1 MNEIIE
7 ENGENEKIEK
17 RDIKIKDKIYNIKF
31 YIDGNKLVVEIE
43 KGESKFSNKYELEKL
58 KEFELL
64 LNPKTL
70 QDAIEEIKDLLDKQF
85 SIEEKGKNLELIF
98 PHKRHPINFMLN
110 QIDDNIDI
118 SYDNLSPEM
127 KKIIDN
133 NELVLGIDLGTTYS
147 CASVM
152 IDKNIIIIRNSLGS
166 TTIPSF
172 IAFLSK
178 TEAYVGQLS
187 KLLPSNSKNII
198 YNTKRLIG
206 ENIQQKEIQEFVK
219 SLSFK
224 IKNEEETNLLQIELN
239 FNEDEDKGI
248 NFVNNKKQKKKT
260 EEEIA
265 KEESEKQ
272 YFYPEQICA
281 LIIKKIIEDSEFYFL
296 KK

>member
-58 KEFELL
+58 KKFELL

-118 SYDNLSPEM
+118 SYDNLSSEM

-147 CASVM
+147 CASFM
-152 IDKNIIIIRNSLGS
+152 IDKNIII
-166 TTIPSF
+166 
-172 IAFLSK
+172 
-178 TEAYVGQLS
+178 
-187 KLLPSNSKNII
+187 
-198 YNTKRLIG
+198 
-206 ENIQQKEIQEFVK
+206 KEI
-219 SLSFK
+219 L
-224 IKNEEETNLLQIELN
+224 
-239 FNEDEDKGI
+239 
-248 NFVNNKKQKKKT
+248 
-260 EEEIA
+260 
-265 KEESEKQ
+265 
-272 YFYPEQICA
+272 
-281 LIIKKIIEDSEFYFL
+281 
-296 KK
+296 